1 MKFPTPN
8 GIGEV
13 LGDPP
18 SSRRCYV
25 KFLCRRNQSESL
37 AIKTEVGP
45 REDKARPA
53 PIEELTEVE
62 IDGPDKK
69 VRMGSP

>member
-1 MKFPTPN
+1 M
-8 GIGEV
+8 
-13 LGDPP
+13 
-18 SSRRCYV
+18 
-25 KFLCRRNQSESL
+25 KFLCRRNKSESL